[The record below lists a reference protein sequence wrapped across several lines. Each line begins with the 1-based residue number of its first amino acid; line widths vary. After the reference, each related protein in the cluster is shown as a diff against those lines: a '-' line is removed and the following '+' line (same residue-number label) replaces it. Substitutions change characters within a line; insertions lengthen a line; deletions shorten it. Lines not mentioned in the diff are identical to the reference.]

1 MGTPLTYQFSGVHF
15 LYFILP
21 PILFADG
28 YNLKKK
34 AFFRD
39 IKLILLNG
47 TVGAIINFG
56 MLVYANSFLIP
67 WIISYT
73 NEKEAVIKFLTVH
86 NMLSLSAAMC
96 ATKSVTS
103 LMIVHHNA
111 DKLLGVIFGEA
122 LVNDSLTIVMFRTIS
137 YMHTHETLGDTSGK
151 NVGMVG
157 VSL

>member
-1 MGTPLTYQFSGVHF
+1 MGTPLTYQFSGENF

-39 IKLILLNG
+39 IKLILVNG
-47 TVGAIINFG
+47 TVGALLNFG
-56 MLVYANSFLIP
+56 LITCANIFLIP

-73 NEKEAVIKFLTVH
+73 NEKEEVLKFLTTR

-111 DKLLGVIFGEA
+111 GKLFGVIFGEA
-122 LVNDSLTIVMFRTIS
+122 LVNDAVTIVMFRIIKNM
-137 YMHTHETLGDTSGK
+137 YGHHEALYSLGKLPNNPGR
-151 NVGMVG
+151 G
-157 VSL
+157 